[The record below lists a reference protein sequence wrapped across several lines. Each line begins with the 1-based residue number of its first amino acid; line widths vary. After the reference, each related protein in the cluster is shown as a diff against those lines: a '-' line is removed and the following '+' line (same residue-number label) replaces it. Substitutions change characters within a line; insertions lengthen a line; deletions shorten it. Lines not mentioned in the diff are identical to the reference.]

1 MEEGSLLACASEA
14 PNRFRVFLFVVLKC
28 VQCTHSLLH
37 TQLFALLSSQVEAH
51 YRNTLAHIKGMQA
64 AEATKE
70 KFAAIV
76 LFPEGKA

>member
-1 MEEGSLLACASEA
+1 
-14 PNRFRVFLFVVLKC
+14 
-28 VQCTHSLLH
+28 LH
-37 TQLFALLSSQVEAH
+37 TQHFALLSSQVEAH

>member
-1 MEEGSLLACASEA
+1 MLSPPSAL
-14 PNRFRVFLFVVLKC
+14 RFFF
-28 VQCTHSLLH
+28 
-37 TQLFALLSSQVEAH
+37 FAVQVEAH